1 MSRKTS
7 LLLLAYLSMTSV
19 FSLKVICLL
28 LSDDVSSDMHAHF
41 VRVGVAFGMIL
52 VLSVFMMFRCICK
65 NMLLE
70 KHLYG
75 FIIFII
81 YLLHFLLFG
90 NIDFIIKHS
99 RDTLYMPPSTVIW
112 MIIYFGLLI
121 FVGFRIFFR
130 TLGRLFLLLGRLFSL
145 LIDD

>member
-7 LLLLAYLSMTSV
+7 LPLLAFLSMSSV
-19 FSLKVICLL
+19 FILKVIYFFV
-28 LSDDVSSDMHAHF
+28 LSDDVSSVVHANS
-41 VRVGVAFGMIL
+41 VMMGVAYGMIL
-52 VLSVFMMFRCICK
+52 VLSVFTMFRIIRK
-65 NMLLE
+65 NMLSR
-70 KHLYG
+70 KTSIW

-90 NIDFIIKHS
+90 NIDFIMKHG
-99 RDTLYMPPSTVIW
+99 RDTLYMPPSSVIW

-130 TLGRLFLLLGRLFSL
+130 TLGRLFSL